1 MIFLCTQASQRHDA
15 GISDDCSAGKYGLLP
30 MIQSAEVI
38 RRAFVHV
45 KQLDLNLSETAVWVR
60 GRLHTS
66 RPKGAFI
73 ISNCVNKM

>member
-1 MIFLCTQASQRHDA
+1 LCTQASQQHDA
-15 GISDDCSAGKYGLLP
+15 GISDDYSAGKYGLLP

-45 KQLDLNLSETAVWVR
+45 KQLDLSLSETTVWVR

-66 RPKGAFI
+66 RAKGAFLF
-73 ISNCVNKM
+73 CGLVT